1 MEIEELIDQYGD
13 DTFRLCLIYMGER
26 TLAEDA
32 FQETFVKAWRHMASF
47 RGESSMKTWLTHIA
61 VNTCRSMLRTGW
73 LRMLRRS
80 GSVDELLALAAPE
93 AMRDLDLT
101 QAIGRLPGLY
111 REVIV
116 LDYYENMNTR
126 EIAQLL
132 HLSANTVST
141 RLKAAR
147 RLLHKALE
155 GDEEV

>member
-13 DTFRLCLIYMGER
+13 DIFRLCLIYMGER

-61 VNTCRSMLRTGW
+61 VNTCRSMLRAGW
-73 LRMLRRS
+73 LRMLRKS
-80 GSVDELLALAAPE
+80 QSVDELLALAAPE

-101 QAIGRLPGLY
+101 QAIGRLPGMY

-116 LDYYENMNTR
+116 LYYYENMNTR

-132 HLSANTVST
+132 RLSANTVST
-141 RLKAAR
+141 RLKTAR
-147 RLLHKALE
+147 RLLHKSLE
-155 GDEEV
+155 GDEEA